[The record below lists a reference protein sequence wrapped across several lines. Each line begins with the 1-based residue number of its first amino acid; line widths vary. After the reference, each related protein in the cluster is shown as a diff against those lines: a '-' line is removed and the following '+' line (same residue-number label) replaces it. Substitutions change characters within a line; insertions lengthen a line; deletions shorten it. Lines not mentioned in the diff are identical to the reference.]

1 MVRDAL
7 TLLLVLSACGAG
19 SSGRT
24 TVNPMVV
31 IEDGQLVIIDGNSS
45 GHVPIEVRFDLDSA
59 VLHEE
64 SIPMLL
70 ELAEFLGSSG
80 IERVE
85 IQGHTDE
92 QGSPAYNMR
101 LSRQR
106 ADSVRAFLVEAG
118 IDPQRLRTKGFGQRR
133 PLSPDG
139 SVDSRAR
146 NRRVEFVIVQ

>member
-1 MVRDAL
+1 
-7 TLLLVLSACGAG
+7 
-19 SSGRT
+19 
-24 TVNPMVV
+24 
-31 IEDGQLVIIDGNSS
+31 
-45 GHVPIEVRFDLDSA
+45 
-59 VLHEE
+59 
-64 SIPMLL
+64 MLL

>member
-1 MVRDAL
+1 
-7 TLLLVLSACGAG
+7 
-19 SSGRT
+19 
-24 TVNPMVV
+24 
-31 IEDGQLVIIDGNSS
+31 
-45 GHVPIEVRFDLDSA
+45 
-59 VLHEE
+59 
-64 SIPMLL
+64 
-70 ELAEFLGSSG
+70 
-80 IERVE
+80 
-85 IQGHTDE
+85 
-92 QGSPAYNMR
+92 MR